1 MNAVVDKVKQSFNQ
15 KVAQNTEKKSLYF
28 LLYEAIKGSIL
39 NADLPAEI
47 QLSPSRILAEELSVS
62 RSTVLKAYELLS
74 LEGYITS
81 LVGSGYKVKAINAS
95 LADERPSVNPDIQYP
110 ELSLMGKSFM
120 QNVGQLNT
128 TDDKS
133 IAFRP
138 GLPPLDIFPVNQ
150 WKNLANSYWR
160 YIKSSA
166 LSYSPSSGNEQLKKS
181 LATYLNLSRGI
192 KCESSQ
198 IIIVSGSLQS
208 LYIMGSVLMN
218 PGDTILVENPTF
230 PNVKSIFSSL
240 RANMIGVGVDQE
252 GIRLEEMESQA
263 HKKAKLMHVTPSN
276 HYPKGIRM
284 SLKRRHELLEWAQ
297 KNNSFII
304 ENDYE
309 HEVNNFSDALPS
321 LFSMDKNQRTVFL
334 GTFNRLLHPSIRI
347 GYMVVPPYLL
357 EAVESLL
364 KHSHRFVAPSIQVVL
379 NQFIEKKYIYSHI
392 KKVVEVAEAR
402 KKVFVDEYEALLG
415 NKMPLQMTGV
425 KSLHLLASIP
435 RGNQDQALC
444 NQLAKKHLLAHAYS
458 KCFIGESKEQGLIFG
473 YSSVRTPVVRR
484 KVQRMAEILKSKNW

>member
-1 MNAVVDKVKQSFNQ
+1 MDAVVDKVEHAFVN
-15 KVAQNTEKKSLYF
+15 KVANNSEKKSLYF
-28 LLYEAIKGSIL
+28 VLYESIKSCIL
-39 NADLPAEI
+39 NADIPPEVNLTPT
-47 QLSPSRILAEELSVS
+47 RVLAKSLSVS
-62 RSTVLKAYELLS
+62 RSTVLKAYELLN
-74 LEGYITS
+74 LEGYIS
-81 LVGSGYKVKAINAS
+81 SQVGSGYKVKAINAS
-95 LADERPSVNPDIQYP
+95 LADERPVVNPEIDYP
-110 ELSLMGKSFM
+110 ELSMKGKSFM
-120 QNVGQLNT
+120 KNVGQLNT

-181 LATYLNLSRGI
+181 LAAYLNLSRGI

-208 LYIMGSVLMN
+208 LYLMGSVLMD

-240 RANMIGVGVDQE
+240 RANMLGVEVDNE
-252 GIRLEEMESQA
+252 GIRVQDMEKPE
-263 HKKAKLMHVTPSN
+263 HKQAKLIHLTPSN

-284 SLKRRHELLEWAQ
+284 SSERRRDVLNWAQ
-297 KNNSFII
+297 QNNAFII

-309 HEVNNFSDALPS
+309 HEVNNFSDSLPS
-321 LFSMDKNQRTVFL
+321 IFSMDDNQRTIFL

-357 EAVESLL
+357 EAVEALL

-379 NQFIEKKYIYSHI
+379 NQFIEKKLIYSHI

-402 KKVFVDEYEALLG
+402 KKVFVDEYRELLG
-415 NKMPLQMTGV
+415 EKMPLHLSKV
-425 KSLHLLASIP
+425 RSLHLLASLP
-435 RGNQDQALC
+435 NEAKDYLLC
-444 NQLAKKHLLAHAYS
+444 ENLAKKHILAHAYS
-458 KCFIGESKEQGLIFG
+458 KCFIGEPKEQGLIFG

-484 KVQRMAEILKSKNW
+484 KVQKMAGILDV